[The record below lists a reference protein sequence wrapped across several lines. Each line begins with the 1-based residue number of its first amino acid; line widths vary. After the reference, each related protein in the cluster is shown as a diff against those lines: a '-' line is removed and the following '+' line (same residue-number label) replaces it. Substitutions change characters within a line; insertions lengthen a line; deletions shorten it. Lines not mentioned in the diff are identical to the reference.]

1 METRQGVL
9 MGSSQ
14 SNVAGL
20 AVMESV
26 SEDVVLLC
34 CCVVVLLA
42 VICGCGTPTASES
55 APACMGSGPNRAAGA
70 VWGAGVRDGTCGCFG
85 GQGYEVRGNMY
96 VVRLSRV
103 WI

>member
-34 CCVVVLLA
+34 CCDVVLLA
-42 VICGCGTPTASES
+42 VI
-55 APACMGSGPNRAAGA
+55 
-70 VWGAGVRDGTCGCFG
+70 
-85 GQGYEVRGNMY
+85 
-96 VVRLSRV
+96 
-103 WI
+103 